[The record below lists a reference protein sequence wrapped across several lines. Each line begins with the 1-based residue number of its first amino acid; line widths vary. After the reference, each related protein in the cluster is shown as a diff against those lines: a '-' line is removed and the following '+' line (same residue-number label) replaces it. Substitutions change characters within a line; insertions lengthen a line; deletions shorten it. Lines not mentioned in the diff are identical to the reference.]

1 MVSHSVP
8 TNIVW
13 KQSIQKPINMIAHD
27 KKSQLQ
33 EILRNYPKKF
43 KRLGKLKNYQ
53 IQLHVD
59 SDNKPKISP

>member
-1 MVSHSVP
+1 MP

-33 EILRNYPKKF
+33 ETLRNYPKKF

-53 IQLHVD
+53 IQLQVD

>member
-1 MVSHSVP
+1 
-8 TNIVW
+8 
-13 KQSIQKPINMIAHD
+13 MIAHD

-53 IQLHVD
+53 IQLHMD
-59 SDNKPKISP
+59 SITNQKYHHKDQYHTSYSKKYTKP